1 VTVTRKKRIALLIA
15 AGVVLVTA
23 ALYITYRVPGVDWDE
38 IADNLVEV
46 RVYVQ
51 VPGVGGTNTL
61 LNGPCLY
68 KISAKED
75 VEKFAEGLRNLKSKS
90 NWLYSVYMTA
100 KAQYYTM
107 LVTPD
112 KTIETD
118 YYPGYGIRGKP
129 EGLSYPI
136 WYGSTREFD
145 SFLTEHLQK
154 AKTIY
159 EQHYG
164 KK

>member
-15 AGVVLVTA
+15 AGVILIIA
-23 ALYITYRVPGVDWDE
+23 ALYLTYRVPGVNWDE

-68 KISAKED
+68 KISEKVD
-75 VEKFAEGLRNLKSKS
+75 VEKFAQGLRNLKSKS
-90 NWLYSVYMTA
+90 NWLYGESISA
-100 KAQYYTM
+100 EAQYYTI
-107 LVTPD
+107 LVTNG

-118 YYPGYGIRGKP
+118 YHPGYGIRGRP